1 MLLVC
6 VCTGCTTIIVDYS
19 ESVDPTDGW
28 AYSVA
33 FFCHD
38 VLHFTMP
45 PAHRILSAQI
55 PATYHARQ
63 TADTSRNEC
72 SAVGSAI
79 QYGML
84 WLIRR
89 RKWLPSA
96 PLSTINTTQIRCA
109 LFTKSD
115 IWNHISEK
123 HKTGVYDLIL
133 RTPDASFGRVTY
145 AQWGFQKPGA
155 LLKSRFWVLKTQSQV
170 SDSGFGFMLSQGQTC
185 TGEEKS

>member
-1 MLLVC
+1 M
-6 VCTGCTTIIVDYS
+6 
-19 ESVDPTDGW
+19 
-28 AYSVA
+28 AY
-33 FFCHD
+33 
-38 VLHFTMP
+38 
-45 PAHRILSAQI
+45 PAAKM
-55 PATYHARQ
+55 
-63 TADTSRNEC
+63 TA
-72 SAVGSAI
+72 I
-79 QYGML
+79 
-84 WLIRR
+84 
-89 RKWLPSA
+89 
-96 PLSTINTTQIRCA
+96 STIVHHKHNADQMCCVY
-109 LFTKSD
+109 KND